1 MQVGDESGR
10 ERDIEGRG
18 ERELDRERVSVDGDR
33 GREREREKDT
43 VRESVNDFVI
53 GSCVSL
59 LGNKIGLPD
68 LFVHA

>member
-1 MQVGDESGR
+1 MVTE
-10 ERDIEGRG
+10 E
-18 ERELDRERVSVDGDR
+18 
-33 GREREREKDT
+33 EREREKDT

-59 LGNKIGLPD
+59 LGNKIGLLD